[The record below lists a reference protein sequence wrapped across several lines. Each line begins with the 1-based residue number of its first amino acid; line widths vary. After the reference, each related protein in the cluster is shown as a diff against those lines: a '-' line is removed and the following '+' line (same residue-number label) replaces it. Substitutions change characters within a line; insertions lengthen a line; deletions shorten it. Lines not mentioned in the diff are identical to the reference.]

1 MDNRTVLDKLAS
13 RFRALGA
20 EKRLRILA
28 SLSGGERCA
37 CDLTGCC
44 GDRQP
49 LLSFH
54 LKTLREAGLV
64 RARREGRWMY
74 YDVDRDAL
82 RDLGEQLIRIGE
94 SDAREGDCCGAS
106 GDGDSDRPVERAVSG
121 QTKQRSTQGGR

>member
-1 MDNRTVLDKLAS
+1 MLDLLAA
-13 RFRALGA
+13 RFKALGA

-64 RARREGRWMY
+64 RVRREGRWMY

-82 RDLGEQLIRIGE
+82 RDLGEQLIRIAEVESPDSECCSSDSGE
-94 SDAREGDCCGAS
+94 GA
-106 GDGDSDRPVERAVSG
+106 GIRMETTEAG
-121 QTKQRSTQGGR
+121 

>member
-1 MDNRTVLDKLAS
+1 MTPTTLSKQTAA
-13 RFRALGA
+13 RFRALGE

-28 SLSGGERCA
+28 TLAGGERCA

-64 RARREGRWMY
+64 EARREGRWMY
-74 YDVDRDAL
+74 YAVDRDAL
-82 RDLGEQLIRIGE
+82 LKLAAQLKEIAEAKLPDGV
-94 SDAREGDCCGAS
+94 CC
-106 GDGDSDRPVERAVSG
+106 
-121 QTKQRSTQGGR
+121 